1 MIVFIIWILIAVLC
15 GSIGSD
21 RECGAFYGFGW
32 GLLCPPIGLI
42 YVALS
47 KKKKTTAEALNNA
60 EILYRNGAIDAQA
73 YNRMRQDILNGK
85 IRDEKY
91 YLRENKQWKN
101 GLF

>member
-1 MIVFIIWILIAVLC
+1 MRSFLWVWMGTIMPAN
-15 GSIGSD
+15 
-21 RECGAFYGFGW
+21 R
-32 GLLCPPIGLI
+32 
-42 YVALS
+42 VALS

-60 EILYRNGAIDAQA
+60 EILYRNGAIDAQT

>member
-60 EILYRNGAIDAQA
+60 EILYRN
-73 YNRMRQDILNGK
+73 NRMRQDILNGK